1 MTRMQRCFP
10 VGMEVKYMLK
20 SLKMSILAFAVVAA
34 LAAVCVAA
42 PAAGSVASEGP
53 VVGFCLPFAIECS

>member
-1 MTRMQRCFP
+1 
-10 VGMEVKYMLK
+10 MLK